1 MKTTEMLALSPE
13 LCGRI
18 VQVASNRRQDLLA
31 LCLTCKAFQREAEV
45 RIYTQLVFTEPEK
58 VLRACDTVINN
69 ERLAICVRTFWFNQD
84 TRRSPPN
91 LGQPFWSALQAAL
104 IVMPNIESLLLCD
117 NSYANSWILD
127 NPRIQFRLREAKLR
141 LTWDAHLIRFLE
153 NQTSLRSLH
162 LYDPVEEVITGV
174 LPPNA
179 VPDLQ
184 TFDGSLMIGIQFL
197 PSSIS
202 HIQLIVDCDPDQF
215 LDILAR
221 FGIVRKTLRA
231 LSLLDIPEE
240 AALGALKIISEVLPD
255 IRYLGLLPYPITNV
269 SFSFSPFFVDCS
281 ISKKKKKTREDSV
294 TNFTSI

>member
-1 MKTTEMLALSPE
+1 MLALSPE

-18 VQVASNRRQDLLA
+18 VELASNRRQDLLA

-45 RIYTQLVFTEPEK
+45 RIYTQLVFTEPDK
-58 VLRACDTVINN
+58 VLKACNTVINN
-69 ERLAICVRTFWFNQD
+69 ERLAICVHTFWFNQD

-104 IVMPNIESLLLCD
+104 IVMPNLESLLLCD

-153 NQTSLRSLH
+153 TQTSLRSLH

-174 LPPNA
+174 LSPNA

-184 TFDGSLMIGIQFL
+184 IFDGSLMIGIQFL
-197 PSSIS
+197 PSRIS
-202 HIQLIVDCDPDQF
+202 HLQLIVDCDADQC

-240 AALGALKIISEVLPD
+240 AALTALKIISEVLPD
-255 IRYLGLLPYPITNV
+255 LRYLGLVPYPVTNV
-269 SFSFSPFFVDCS
+269 SVLFDF
-281 ISKKKKKTREDSV
+281 
-294 TNFTSI
+294 

>member
-1 MKTTEMLALSPE
+1 MLALSPE

-18 VQVASNRRQDLLA
+18 VELASNRRQDLLA

-45 RIYTQLVFTEPEK
+45 RIYTQLVFTEPDK
-58 VLRACDTVINN
+58 VLKACNTVINN
-69 ERLAICVRTFWFNQD
+69 ERLAICVHTFWFNQD
-84 TRRSPPN
+84 SRRSPPN

-104 IVMPNIESLLLCD
+104 IVMPNLESLLLCD

-153 NQTSLRSLH
+153 TQASLRSLH
-162 LYDPVEEVITGV
+162 LYDPVEEVLTGV
-174 LPPNA
+174 LSPNA

-202 HIQLIVDCDPDQF
+202 HLQLIVDCDADQC
-215 LDILAR
+215 LDLLAR
-221 FGIVRKTLRA
+221 FGIVRKTLRS

-240 AALGALKIISEVLPD
+240 AALTALKIISEVLPD
-255 IRYLGLLPYPITNV
+255 LRYLGLVPYPVTNV
-269 SFSFSPFFVDCS
+269 SNFFRCL
-281 ISKKKKKTREDSV
+281 ISYAQGNGSAT
-294 TNFTSI
+294 

>member
-1 MKTTEMLALSPE
+1 MLALSPE

-18 VQVASNRRQDLLA
+18 VQVASNRLQDLLA

-45 RIYTQLVFTEPEK
+45 RIYTQLVFTEPDK
-58 VLRACDTVINN
+58 VLKACNTLMNN
-69 ERLAICVRTFWFNQD
+69 ERLAVCVRTFWFNQD

-104 IVMPNIESLLLCD
+104 IVMPNLESLLLCD

-153 NQTSLRSLH
+153 TQTSLHSLH
-162 LYDPVEEVITGV
+162 LYDPVEEVITGA
-174 LPPNA
+174 LSPNA

-202 HIQLIVDCDPDQF
+202 HLQLIVDCDADQF
-215 LDILAR
+215 LDILTR
-221 FGIVRKTLRA
+221 FAVVRKSLRA

-240 AALGALKIISEVLPD
+240 ATLGALKIISEILPD
-255 IRYLGLLPYPITNV
+255 LRYLGLVPYPITNV
-269 SFSFSPFFVDCS
+269 SHFFFRS
-281 ISKKKKKTREDSV
+281 TRK
-294 TNFTSI
+294 N

>member
-1 MKTTEMLALSPE
+1 MLGLSPE

-18 VQVASNRRQDLLA
+18 VQASHRREDLLT

-58 VLRACDTVINN
+58 ALQACTSVINN

-84 TRRSPPN
+84 ARRSLPN
-91 LGQPFWSALQAAL
+91 LGQPFWSTIQAAL
-104 IVMPNIESLLLCD
+104 IAMPNIESLLLCD
-117 NSYANSWILD
+117 NSYANSWVLD

-153 NQTSLRSLH
+153 TQTSLRSLH

-174 LPPNA
+174 LAPNA
-179 VPDLQ
+179 IPGLR

-197 PSSIS
+197 PSSVS
-202 HIQLIVDCDPDQF
+202 HLQLIVDCDPDQF
-215 LDILAR
+215 LSILAR
-221 FGIVRKTLRA
+221 FGIVRKTLRS

-240 AALGALKIISEVLPD
+240 AAPGVLRIISEVLPD
-255 IRYLGLLPYPITNV
+255 LRYLGLVPYPITNV
-269 SFSFSPFFVDCS
+269 SFFF
-281 ISKKKKKTREDSV
+281 DS
-294 TNFTSI
+294 

>member
-31 LCLTCKAFQREAEV
+31 LCLTCKAFQREAE
-45 RIYTQLVFTEPEK
+45 IKLYTRLVFTEPDK
-58 VLRACDTVINN
+58 VIKACNTLMKN
-69 ERLAICVRTFWFNQD
+69 ERLAMCVRTFWFNQD
-84 TRRSPPN
+84 TRRN

-104 IVMPNIESLLLCD
+104 IVMPNLENLLLCD

-153 NQTSLRSLH
+153 TQTSLRSLH
-162 LYDPVEEVITGV
+162 LYDPVEEVITGA
-174 LPPNA
+174 LSPNA

-184 TFDGSLMIGIQFL
+184 AFDGSLMIGIQFL

-202 HIQLIVDCDPDQF
+202 HLQLIVDCDADQF
-215 LDILAR
+215 LDLLSR
-221 FGIVRKTLRA
+221 FGVVRKTLRA

-240 AALGALKIISEVLPD
+240 ATLGALKIISEILPD
-255 IRYLGLLPYPITNV
+255 LRYLGLVPYPITNV
-269 SFSFSPFFVDCS
+269 SFYFYFQSLNP
-281 ISKKKKKTREDSV
+281 
-294 TNFTSI
+294 

>member
-1 MKTTEMLALSPE
+1 MLALSPE

-31 LCLTCKAFQREAEV
+31 LCLTCKDFQREAEV
-45 RIYTQLVFTEPEK
+45 RIYTQLVFTEPD
-58 VLRACDTVINN
+58 RALGACTTVINN
-69 ERLAICVRTFWFNQD
+69 ERLAMYVRTFWFNQD

-91 LGQPFWSALQAAL
+91 LGQPFWSTLQAAL
-104 IVMPNIESLLLCD
+104 MVMPNIESLLLCD

-153 NQTSLRSLH
+153 TQTSLRSLH

-174 LPPNA
+174 LPSNA

-184 TFDGSLMIGIQFL
+184 NFDGSLMIGIQFL
-197 PSSIS
+197 HSSLS
-202 HIQLIVDCDPDQF
+202 HLQLIVDCDIDQF
-215 LDILAR
+215 LDTLPR
-221 FGIVRKTLRA
+221 FSMVRKTLRA

-240 AALGALKIISEVLPD
+240 AVLAALKMISEVLPD
-255 IRYLGLLPYPITNV
+255 LRYLGLVPYPITNV
-269 SFSFSPFFVDCS
+269 SRFFLSFFLVS
-281 ISKKKKKTREDSV
+281 
-294 TNFTSI
+294 